1 MLNTKYRKQRQNKG
15 QMMLE
20 ILPRLPIETARQ
32 ATLIMNWTYINI
44 IISQK
49 FFNIEILNVMFEIK
63 TMENKRRLF

>member
-1 MLNTKYRKQRQNKG
+1 
-15 QMMLE
+15 MMLE